1 MSDLEA
7 FTLALRLSVTAPTD
21 ELAEGPLQIAQEL
34 SRRLTA
40 KQVNQAKS
48 IIELET
54 AQGNQMNQDDLI
66 DLIQVRQEIRRI

>member
-40 KQVNQAKS
+40 DQVNQAKS
-48 IIELET
+48 IIELEI
-54 AQGNQMNQDDLI
+54 AA
-66 DLIQVRQEIRRI
+66 

>member
-1 MSDLEA
+1 VFNQQGGYGPTTNLGERIMSDLEA

-40 KQVNQAKS
+40 DQVNQAKS
-48 IIELET
+48 IIELEA
-54 AQGNQMNQDDLI
+54 AQ
-66 DLIQVRQEIRRI
+66 

>member
-21 ELAEGPLQIAQEL
+21 ELAEGPLKIAQEL

-40 KQVNQAKS
+40 DQVNQAKS
-48 IIELET
+48 IIELEA
-54 AQGNQMNQDDLI
+54 AQ
-66 DLIQVRQEIRRI
+66 